1 MHGGRREVHLLE
13 RIQELKFNTILP
25 RKMRLLLNVH
35 AHSEVL
41 RDMINEIFICVGG
54 LLEAKRD
61 LIQAVGI
68 FVDSQVPE
76 LKRLTRTKSQ
86 R

>member
-1 MHGGRREVHLLE
+1 MLE

-35 AHSEVL
+35 AHSEEL

-68 FVDSQVPE
+68 FVDSQVDSSSVTNKK
-76 LKRLTRTKSQ
+76 LQTSRLNS
-86 R
+86 